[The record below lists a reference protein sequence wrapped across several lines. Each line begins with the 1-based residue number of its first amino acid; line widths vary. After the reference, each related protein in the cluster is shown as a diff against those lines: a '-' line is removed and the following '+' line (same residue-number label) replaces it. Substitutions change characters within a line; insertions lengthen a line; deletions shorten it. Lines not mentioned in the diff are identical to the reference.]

1 MTGGAAA
8 GGVATSGAAG
18 ATAGGAA
25 AGSNVRAAGAYADA
39 GVGSGPLINC
49 PVRMKPTASVNMPS
63 DAIST
68 VGIFFGHDGVLET
81 IPREM
86 IRASG
91 DEAPTLSRAVA
102 SRYLAR

>member
-1 MTGGAAA
+1 
-8 GGVATSGAAG
+8 
-18 ATAGGAA
+18 
-25 AGSNVRAAGAYADA
+25 
-39 GVGSGPLINC
+39 
-49 PVRMKPTASVNMPS
+49 MKPTASVNMPS

-91 DEAPTLSRAVA
+91 DEAPMLSRAVA